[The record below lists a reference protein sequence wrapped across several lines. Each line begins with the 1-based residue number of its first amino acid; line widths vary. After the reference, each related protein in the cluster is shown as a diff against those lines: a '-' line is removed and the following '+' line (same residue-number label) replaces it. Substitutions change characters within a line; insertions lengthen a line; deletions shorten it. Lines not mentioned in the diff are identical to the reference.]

1 MDIVDVIMAGIGSV
15 QAYVLL
21 GFLFTEKNMNATIR
35 KDFDDFMKLKG
46 EGAITHIIRERI
58 RFIVDDGFDEVV
70 FNEPR
75 NGVYLSELKKL
86 KEDFVKFYFYSLEE
100 MSKSHQEIGH
110 VAYVD
115 NRITEY
121 IIQLLRLRKV
131 IQPEVQVSLN
141 THSRTNL
148 KYLSIKAYW
157 IDDSGRKVRKYTKSI
172 GRAENYPDGIEDKQ
186 ALEDGIK
193 LIQPVLYEKYKE
205 IYSA

>member
-1 MDIVDVIMAGIGSV
+1 MAGIGAV
-15 QAYVLL
+15 QSFFLL
-21 GFLFTEKNMNATIR
+21 LLIPTEDNMNETVK

-46 EGAITHIIRERI
+46 EGAITPRIRELI
-58 RFIVDDGFDEVV
+58 RFIADDGFDEVD
-70 FNEPR
+70 FKKSR
-75 NGVYLSELKKL
+75 NWAYLSELKKL

-100 MSKSHQEIGH
+100 MSKNHQEIDH
-110 VAYVD
+110 VSDVD
-115 NRITEY
+115 NRVAEY

-172 GRAENYPDGIEDKQ
+172 GRAKNYPDGIEDKQ
-186 ALEDGIK
+186 ALEDGIT

-205 IYSA
+205 IYNA